1 MTLGEKL
8 SKLRKENNI
17 TQEQL
22 ADALGVSRQSVSK
35 WESDSAY
42 PETEKLIRISAMFQC
57 SLDYLLKEEVSE
69 SAGGPAPTSTVR
81 RVSLDDAARFLA
93 AKAQTAWPTAIA
105 TLLCIISPICLLL
118 LGAISEKPGSH
129 FYENTAVGVGMTVLI
144 FLIGCA
150 VVIFIFTGK
159 RTDAFQYL
167 EHETFE
173 TEYGVCEWVRERM
186 EQFRPVY
193 TRYNAAGV
201 LLCIL
206 SVVPLFAGIIVQED
220 NDFLMIEMLC
230 LLLAVVG
237 TGVLLLVRAGT
248 VWSGFQQL
256 LQEGDYTQARKAQ
269 ASVLRTV
276 SVVYWLLATAAF
288 LTWGFI
294 IKFSTVGSWSSAAI
308 IWPVAGVLFPAVLV
322 VCKLFTQRK

>member
-69 SAGGPAPTSTVR
+69 SAGGPPPVSAAR
-81 RVSLDDAARFLA
+81 RVSRDDAARFLA
-93 AKAQTAWPTAIA
+93 AKARTAWPTAIA
-105 TLLCIISPICLLL
+105 TLLCILSPICLLL
-118 LGAISEKPGSH
+118 LGALSEKPGSH
-129 FYENTAVGVGMTVLI
+129 FYENTAVGAGMTVLI
-144 FLIGCA
+144 FLVGCA

-159 RTDAFQYL
+159 KTDTFHYL
-167 EHETFE
+167 EDETFE
-173 TEYGVCEWVRERM
+173 TECGVCEWVRERM

-201 LLCIL
+201 FLCIL
-206 SVVPLFAGIIVQED
+206 SVVPLFAGLIIEED
-220 NDFLMIEMLC
+220 NDLLMVEMLC
-230 LLLAVVG
+230 LLLVIAG
-237 TGVLLLVRAGT
+237 AGVLLLVRAGT

-256 LQEGDYTQARKAQ
+256 LQEGDYTQTKKAQ
-269 ASVLRTV
+269 ASLLRTV
-276 SVVYWLLATAAF
+276 SVVYWLLATAVY
-288 LTWGFI
+288 LTWGFM
-294 IKFSTVGSWSSAAI
+294 IKYSAVGSWISAAV
-308 IWPVAGVLFPAVLV
+308 IWAVAGVLFPAVLV
-322 VCKLFTQRK
+322 VCKLITRRK

>member
-1 MTLGEKL
+1 
-8 SKLRKENNI
+8 
-17 TQEQL
+17 
-22 ADALGVSRQSVSK
+22 
-35 WESDSAY
+35 
-42 PETEKLIRISAMFQC
+42 MFQC

-81 RVSLDDAARFLA
+81 RVSRDDAARFLA

-193 TRYNAAGV
+193 TDRK
-201 LLCIL
+201 
-206 SVVPLFAGIIVQED
+206 SVV
-220 NDFLMIEMLC
+220 
-230 LLLAVVG
+230 
-237 TGVLLLVRAGT
+237 
-248 VWSGFQQL
+248 
-256 LQEGDYTQARKAQ
+256 
-269 ASVLRTV
+269 
-276 SVVYWLLATAAF
+276 
-288 LTWGFI
+288 
-294 IKFSTVGSWSSAAI
+294 
-308 IWPVAGVLFPAVLV
+308 
-322 VCKLFTQRK
+322 

>member
-1 MTLGEKL
+1 M
-8 SKLRKENNI
+8 
-17 TQEQL
+17 
-22 ADALGVSRQSVSK
+22 
-35 WESDSAY
+35 
-42 PETEKLIRISAMFQC
+42 
-57 SLDYLLKEEVSE
+57 
-69 SAGGPAPTSTVR
+69 
-81 RVSLDDAARFLA
+81 
-93 AKAQTAWPTAIA
+93 
-105 TLLCIISPICLLL
+105 
-118 LGAISEKPGSH
+118 SEKPGSH

-201 LLCIL
+201 FLCIL

-230 LLLAVVG
+230 LLLAVVA

-276 SVVYWLLATAAF
+276 SVVYWLLATAAY

-294 IKFSTVGSWSSAAI
+294 IKSSTVGSWSSAAI

>member
-81 RVSLDDAARFLA
+81 RVSRDDAARFLA

-129 FYENTAVGVGMTVLI
+129 FYENS
-144 FLIGCA
+144 
-150 VVIFIFTGK
+150 
-159 RTDAFQYL
+159 
-167 EHETFE
+167 EH
-173 TEYGVCEWVRERM
+173 Y
-186 EQFRPVY
+186 
-193 TRYNAAGV
+193 
-201 LLCIL
+201 
-206 SVVPLFAGIIVQED
+206 
-220 NDFLMIEMLC
+220 
-230 LLLAVVG
+230 
-237 TGVLLLVRAGT
+237 
-248 VWSGFQQL
+248 
-256 LQEGDYTQARKAQ
+256 
-269 ASVLRTV
+269 
-276 SVVYWLLATAAF
+276 
-288 LTWGFI
+288 
-294 IKFSTVGSWSSAAI
+294 
-308 IWPVAGVLFPAVLV
+308 
-322 VCKLFTQRK
+322 